1 MIAVPAERHQRP
13 PLAVVFDMDGLLL
26 DSERLAL
33 HTFIAAC
40 REFRFEPNLDVYRK
54 CIGATY
60 GVTEEILRRELGP
73 GFPFEAVYASWSRRY
88 DQHVHFRPLDI
99 KPGAVELLQ
108 VLHDSGTPLA
118 LATSTRRPTA
128 EKKLELARLDHFFQ
142 ELVCG
147 GETTHGKPY
156 PDPYLKA
163 CELLN
168 VSPEGC
174 WAFEDSMNGT
184 RAALAAGLTVFQ
196 IPDLIEPGGGER
208 ALGQAILP
216 SLHDALAHWKSL
228 RN

>member
-1 MIAVPAERHQRP
+1 
-13 PLAVVFDMDGLLL
+13 
-26 DSERLAL
+26 
-33 HTFIAAC
+33 
-40 REFRFEPNLDVYRK
+40 
-54 CIGATY
+54 
-60 GVTEEILRRELGP
+60 
-73 GFPFEAVYASWSRRY
+73 
-88 DQHVHFRPLDI
+88 
-99 KPGAVELLQ
+99 
-108 VLHDSGTPLA
+108 LHDSGTPLA